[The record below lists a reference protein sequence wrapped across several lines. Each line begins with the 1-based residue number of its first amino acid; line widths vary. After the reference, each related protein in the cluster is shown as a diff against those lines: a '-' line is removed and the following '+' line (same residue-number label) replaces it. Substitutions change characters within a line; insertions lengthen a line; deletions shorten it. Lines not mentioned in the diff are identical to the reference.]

1 MIEKK
6 RIFLVYA
13 GRCRTSDK
21 KIGYAYLRVVKVKV
35 EHIGEHFLDAHTT
48 EDEDVVFSRKV
59 VKCGVGNLISCI
71 DNGEGN
77 WGDFKWEGLPDD
89 KALMGRASQM
99 SDIFEHQEK
108 RNRERAKKAP
118 SVMDEIVKTLDENG
132 YFDLND
138 NARMFW
144 MSALQEKINAEE
156 QKRWRQEYIKKKS
169 INK

>member
-13 GRCRTSDK
+13 GRCRTSDN
-21 KIGYAYLRVVKVKV
+21 KIGYQYLRTVNKVVKI
-35 EHIGEHFLDAHTT
+35 ETENFLQDSTR
-48 EDEDVVFSRKV
+48 EEEEVIFSRKV

-77 WGDFKWEGLPDD
+77 WGDFKWEGMPDD

-99 SDIFEHQEK
+99 SDLFEYQER
-108 RNRERAKKAP
+108 RNRERAKKSP
-118 SVMDEIVKTLDENG
+118 SVLDEIVQTLDENG

-138 NARMFW
+138 NARIFW
-144 MSALQEKINAEE
+144 ISALQEKLNGEM
-156 QKRWRQEYIKKKS
+156 QKRWRKEYIKK
-169 INK
+169 NKYQ